1 MARHFAVIGDP
12 ISQSLSPKIHSA
24 AYKVLGI
31 DWDFEAV
38 RVSAG
43 QVRQFLSDTVK
54 FSGLSVTMP
63 LKFEA
68 FAASNKLDDGALRT
82 GVVNTL
88 VKTDSGYSGFNTDIF
103 GIAQAIRNVA
113 TRSIAVLGSGAT
125 ARSAVEA
132 IVSTRPDSEIICYAR
147 NEMSLGQINTTYAC
161 LIETKPLHDY
171 SGREDLTINTIP
183 NYKPEK
189 FNVLLSTSYG
199 DGHLGQSE
207 ISGTEMLLWQ
217 ALAQLRI
224 YINGSQDEHLDDEGQ
239 IFAAMRGSL
248 TEQ

>member
-88 VKTDSGYSGFNTDIF
+88 VKTDSGYSGFNT
-103 GIAQAIRNVA
+103 
-113 TRSIAVLGSGAT
+113 
-125 ARSAVEA
+125 
-132 IVSTRPDSEIICYAR
+132 
-147 NEMSLGQINTTYAC
+147 
-161 LIETKPLHDY
+161 
-171 SGREDLTINTIP
+171 
-183 NYKPEK
+183 
-189 FNVLLSTSYG
+189 
-199 DGHLGQSE
+199 
-207 ISGTEMLLWQ
+207 
-217 ALAQLRI
+217 
-224 YINGSQDEHLDDEGQ
+224 
-239 IFAAMRGSL
+239 
-248 TEQ
+248 